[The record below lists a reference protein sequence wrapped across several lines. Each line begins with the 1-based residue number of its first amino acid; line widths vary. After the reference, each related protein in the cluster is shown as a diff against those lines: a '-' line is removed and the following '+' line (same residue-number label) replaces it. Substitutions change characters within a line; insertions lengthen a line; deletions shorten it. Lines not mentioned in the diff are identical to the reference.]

1 MSKLSCEGSTVLFVN
16 NYILMSK
23 YYSND
28 IICITLNGIS
38 TIIDSDFLYIY
49 YCLYETNE
57 TILLGYNYYYSY
69 DNTIISVI
77 I

>member
-1 MSKLSCEGSTVLFVN
+1 VSKLSCGGSAVLFVN

-28 IICITLNGIS
+28 ICITLNGIT

>member
-1 MSKLSCEGSTVLFVN
+1 MSKLSCGGSAVLFVN

-28 IICITLNGIS
+28 ICITLNGIT